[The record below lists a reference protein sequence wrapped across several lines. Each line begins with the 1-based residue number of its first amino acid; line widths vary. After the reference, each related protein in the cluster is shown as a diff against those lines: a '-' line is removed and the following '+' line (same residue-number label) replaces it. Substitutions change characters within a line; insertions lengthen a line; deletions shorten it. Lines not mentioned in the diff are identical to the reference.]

1 MRRIGDAW
9 AWVRRHPVDLLLPPA
24 AFLLAAGVAWQVQW
38 TRHGLRY
45 ARTEERFQA
54 ALQARQKGNRDTAV
68 KELLAAAAAAPD
80 DAQILLR
87 LAVGLQS
94 VGQPARAAPLIERAV
109 RLKPPKLD
117 TYAGLVRTYCDLG
130 QYQDAERVLRQDV
143 FPRWPASAEAAYYA
157 GLIHLYREK
166 GDSGPRQAANSFERC
181 LRRNPRHVDA
191 RYRYALCLSRLGR
204 PVEAERAFKEVLRI
218 APTHAGSYQGL
229 AGVLLKH
236 GRVAEAKQ
244 ALAEFKRLD
253 DSGRR
258 VGYLETRRALK
269 QARTQE
275 MLELGQLYLALDQ
288 PARAE
293 APLAEYVL
301 REPTDPRGHRK
312 LAAMYRG
319 LKAPVNARSEE
330 RLAAALASQAGEAQ
344 R

>member
-9 AWVRRHPVDLLLPPA
+9 GWVRRHPVDLLLPPA

-80 DAQILLR
+80 DAQLLLR

-94 VGQPARAAPLIERAV
+94 VGQPARAAPLIERGV
-109 RLKPPKLD
+109 RLKPPRLD
-117 TYAGLVRTYCDLG
+117 IYAGLVRTYCDLG
-130 QYQDAERVLRQDV
+130 QYEDAERVLRQDV

-166 GDSGPRQAANSFERC
+166 GDSGLRQAANSFERC
-181 LRRNPRHVDA
+181 LRRNPRHADA
-191 RYRYALCLSRLGR
+191 RYRYAVCLSRLGR
-204 PVEAERAFKEVLRI
+204 SIEAERAFKEVLRI

-229 AGVLLKH
+229 AGVLRKQ
-236 GRVAEAKQ
+236 GRVADAKQ

-253 DSGRR
+253 DAGRR
-258 VGYLETRRALK
+258 VQYLETQRALK
-269 QARTQE
+269 QARTQQ
-275 MLELGQLYLALDQ
+275 MLELGELYVTLNQ

-301 REPTDPRGHRK
+301 REPTDPRGHRT

-330 RLAAALASQAGEAQ
+330 QLAAALASRAGSV